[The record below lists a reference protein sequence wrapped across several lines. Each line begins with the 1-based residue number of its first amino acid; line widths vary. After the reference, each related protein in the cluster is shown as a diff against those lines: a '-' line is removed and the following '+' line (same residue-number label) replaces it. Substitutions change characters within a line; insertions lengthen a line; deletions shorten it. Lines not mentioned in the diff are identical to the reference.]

1 MKTIEQQTAETI
13 LQKDGSI
20 KIGRRTFRNPKPTS
34 AALIEASAIVSTL
47 PRIVTNQDEPF
58 VETMRIAKDCVHV
71 ADAVAVLLTGAKR
84 SQCGFALCRKL
95 YEWRK
100 ARVRR
105 ILLECLTPA
114 QLQQLAIHLF
124 RQSEAAHFFDLTTF
138 LIGINM
144 LKPTVKVEE
153 ETTTTAFGQQ

>member
-84 SQCGFALCRKL
+84 SQCGFAP
-95 YEWRK
+95 
-100 ARVRR
+100 
-105 ILLECLTPA
+105 PA